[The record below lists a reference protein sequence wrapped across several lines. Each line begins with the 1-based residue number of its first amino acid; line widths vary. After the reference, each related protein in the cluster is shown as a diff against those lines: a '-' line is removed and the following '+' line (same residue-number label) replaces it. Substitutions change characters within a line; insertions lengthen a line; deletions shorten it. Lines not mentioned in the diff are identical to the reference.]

1 MKKYYRISII
11 KFLISEIIMIVFL
24 TAGIKG
30 IVNDSDGIP
39 VEGVRVS
46 VEGAEFAE
54 EVITK
59 KDGSFNFNTTRASI
73 YFLTLTKLGYEDKV
87 ITIQLNSRENRKL
100 NILLNKLRRLPD
112 YQEQNQPLNPGFGQQ
127 ESASTRLGK
136 EAIMNM
142 RIIKVDSFSGISANL
157 YNLIGSAYISIFTL
171 KGISSMNMLYPLV
184 SIYID
189 GVAQLQSYN
198 YPIHL
203 GNIQSIKVL
212 KGPQTTLY
220 GRNTMVGIIDIRTK
234 TPPNRFSLVGSGEW
248 FSSSYNR
255 FGGQSYNLFVSIPLV
270 KGKAYLKGGGFFYHK
285 KGIFYND
292 YLNKF
297 TDSALNFNAYLRSD
311 LFLSGMDLFIQSKYE
326 RVREG
331 AFPYSENKKQAL
343 SRPYFL
349 YHNFENYSK
358 KDIIDNAISLKIP
371 LRFFDIVSV
380 WNYQYFKRGLGMD
393 TDFGSADTFL
403 KIAFN
408 QHLFTG
414 ETQLVSTDDSSKYF
428 SWSLGNYTYFQQRD
442 VETESEANIE
452 STDSTQLD
460 IDEINFGM
468 AFFGNITYPILD
480 NLHFI
485 AGIRGNYDYKNAKI
499 NKGVT
504 RNSETTTEN
513 THRIWKEHF
522 WFFAPKAAFN
532 FYFDNLNLFYFSVS
546 RGFRSGGINT
556 FTAQTERLVY
566 NSENTW
572 NTELGFK
579 SQFIPE
585 YHGSLSINLFYI
597 YWIDPQ
603 VNVFLSDTDN
613 VFDFGIIN
621 AEKSHSLGVGL
632 ELNLPIIWGFSVG
645 GTYEFS
651 RSVFLDFTTPQSVQV
666 KGNFQPFVPQHTVST
681 FFQHK
686 YDFEILSKRDIV
698 AHRLDFKYISKIYYD
713 PGNTLT
719 QDGYHTLNYTLNARI
734 NGIVTSF
741 WVENILDTRFF
752 DFAIPFG
759 SRLIP
764 KLGNPRTFGAK
775 ISLIF

>member
-1 MKKYYRISII
+1 MKKYYRISVI
-11 KFLISEIIMIVFL
+11 KFLISGIIMITFL
-24 TAGIKG
+24 PASIKG
-30 IVNDSDGIP
+30 IISDSDGVP

-46 VEGAEFAE
+46 VEGVGFVE
-54 EVITK
+54 EMITG
-59 KDGSFNFNTTRASI
+59 KDGGFYFNATHASI
-73 YFLTLTKLGYEDKV
+73 YFLTFTKLGYEDKV
-87 ITIQLNSRENRKL
+87 ITIQLNSRENREL
-100 NILLNKLRRLPD
+100 NILLDKLRRLPD
-112 YQEQNQPLNPGFGQQ
+112 YQEQHQSLNTGFEQQ
-127 ESASTRLGK
+127 KNTSTRLG
-136 EAIMNM
+136 EEVIMNM
-142 RIIKVDSFSGISANL
+142 RIIKADNFSGTYANL
-157 YNLIGSAYISIFTL
+157 YSLVGSAYISIFTL
-171 KGISSMNMLYPLV
+171 KGISSANMIDPLV
-184 SIYID
+184 GIYID
-189 GVAQLQSYN
+189 GMAQLQSYH

-203 GNIQSIKVL
+203 GNIQSIEVL
-212 KGPQTTLY
+212 KGSQITLY
-220 GRNTMVGIIDIRTK
+220 GRNAMVGIIDIKTK

-248 FSSSYNR
+248 FSGSYDR
-255 FGGQSYNLFVSIPLV
+255 FSGQSYDLSVSIPLV
-270 KGKAYLKGGGFFYHK
+270 KGKAYLKGGGFVYHK
-285 KGIFYND
+285 KGIFYNN

-349 YHNFENYSK
+349 YHNFENYSE
-358 KDIIDNAISLKIP
+358 KDIVDNAISLKIP
-371 LRFFDIVSV
+371 LRFFDIISV
-380 WNYQYFKRGLGMD
+380 WNYQYFKRGLGVD
-393 TDFGSADTFL
+393 TDFGSEDTFL
-403 KIAFN
+403 KIAFD

-414 ETQLVSTDDSSKYF
+414 ETKLISADDSSKYF
-428 SWSLGNYTYFQQRD
+428 SWSLGNYTYFQKRD
-442 VETESEANIE
+442 IDAESEANIE
-452 STDSTQLD
+452 STDNTQLD
-460 IDEINFGM
+460 IDGVSFGI
-468 AFFGNITYPILD
+468 AFFGSITYPILD
-480 NLHFI
+480 NFHFI
-485 AGIRGNYDYKNAKI
+485 AGIRGDYDYQNTKI
-499 NKGVT
+499 DKEIISD
-504 RNSETTTEN
+504 SETTIEN
-513 THRIWKEHF
+513 TRKVWKKHF

-532 FYFDNLNLFYFSVS
+532 FYFDNLNLLYLSVS
-546 RGFRSGGINT
+546 RSFRSGGINT
-556 FTAQTERLVY
+556 FTSQIGKLVY

-585 YHGSLSINLFYI
+585 YHGSLLINLFYI

-613 VFDFGIIN
+613 IFDFGIVN

-632 ELNLPIIWGFSVG
+632 ELDLPIIWGFSVG
-645 GTYEFS
+645 GTYGFS

-666 KGNFQPFVPQHTVST
+666 KGNFQPFVPEHTIST

-686 YDFEILSKRDIV
+686 YDFEIFSKRDTMI
-698 AHRLDFKYISKIYYD
+698 HRFDFKYMSKIYYD
-713 PGNTLT
+713 PENILT
-719 QDGYHTLNYTLNARI
+719 QDGYHTLNYTLNVRI

-752 DFAIPFG
+752 DFAIPLG